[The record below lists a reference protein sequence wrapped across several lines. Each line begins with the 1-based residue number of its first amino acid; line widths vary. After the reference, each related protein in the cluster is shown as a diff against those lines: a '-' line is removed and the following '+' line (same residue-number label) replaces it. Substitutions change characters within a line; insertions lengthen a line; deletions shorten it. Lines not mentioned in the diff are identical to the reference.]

1 MADPDTGHF
10 LAGQERLPDALYAF
24 FNIIPESVIFS
35 GVDPDHEARVVR
47 RNADQF
53 GKDGL
58 EIPDIIDLLP
68 DDIAAGDIGI
78 SCRCTKRPQLVPQDL
93 PGLDI
98 IFDDR
103 QRDPSEGCK
112 EPQGNAGLRRDVRHG
127 RVKEGKDFWSI
138 RRLDQTRIGDLS
150 VDDPSLLTAPGNP

>member
-35 GVDPDHEARVVR
+35 RVDPDHEARVVR

-98 IFDDR
+98 IFDNR

-112 EPQGNAGLRRDVRHG
+112 EPPVSAVMSGMDA
-127 RVKEGKDFWSI
+127 
-138 RRLDQTRIGDLS
+138 
-150 VDDPSLLTAPGNP
+150 